1 MSISGKFI
9 LKATRLDFMTINLNL
24 EHYIFSQTTL
34 NFIHFQPKLCIFK
47 TLTVLVSVSLLVISV
62 LQIFSFEMKGGNPCG
77 FIQQCINYLKDEC
90 QKNMFIWIFKSFN

>member
-24 EHYIFSQTTL
+24 EHYI
-34 NFIHFQPKLCIFK
+34 FIHFQPKLCIFK

-62 LQIFSFEMKGGNPCG
+62 LQNFSFEMKGGNPCG